1 MPTDEP
7 NPREAR
13 SRGEGGR
20 GRAGGQRSQ
29 RSNRADSPRKRVERS
44 DRGHARSGGKRPRVA
59 ERPSQEEKTHRPGT
73 APRPDEP
80 ETPTDFVEAELP
92 FGVRAELKGLPKDLA
107 DTVGAHIWAA
117 GRLIDM
123 DPELAFRHAEAAR
136 RRAGRLPVV
145 REAAAETAYA
155 AGEYAVALREF
166 RAIRRMTGGDELI
179 PVIADCERALG
190 RPRDALAVLAELD
203 STSRDLGLRIECLI
217 VEAGIRDDLGQGTE
231 ARRLLKA
238 AITRNLGPK
247 QAQARLRYAY
257 ANYLEEDGDRA
268 AAREWFASAAS
279 LDPHGELDTADRL
292 ALLDGVTLPEDMS
305 GEAPETPGGTQE

>member
-7 NPREAR
+7 KPRDAR
-13 SRGEGGR
+13 SRGAGGR
-20 GRAGGQRSQ
+20 GRGGGQRNQ
-29 RSNRADSPRKRVERS
+29 RPARASREQHTGRGAPRT
-44 DRGHARSGGKRPRVA
+44 G
-59 ERPSQEEKTHRPGT
+59 EKTHRTEDRHPQEKPHRPGT

-80 ETPTDFVEAELP
+80 ETPPDFVESELP

-117 GRLIDM
+117 GRLIDV

-166 RAIRRMTGGDELI
+166 RAIRRMTGSDELI

-190 RPRDALAVLAELD
+190 RPRDALSVLSELNPA
-203 STSRDLGLRIECLI
+203 TRDLGLRIECLI
-217 VEAGIRDDLGQGTE
+217 VEAGTRDDLGQGAE

-238 AITRNLGPK
+238 AIARNLGPK

-257 ANYLEEDGDRA
+257 ANYLEADGDRA
-268 AAREWFASAAS
+268 GAREWFTSAAS
-279 LDPHGELDTADRL
+279 LDPNGELNTADRI
-292 ALLDGVTLPEDMS
+292 AFLDGVTLPEDMS
-305 GEAPETPGGTQE
+305 LEAPETSGGGTQE

>member
-1 MPTDEP
+1 ME
-7 NPREAR
+7 
-13 SRGEGGR
+13 
-20 GRAGGQRSQ
+20 
-29 RSNRADSPRKRVERS
+29 
-44 DRGHARSGGKRPRVA
+44 
-59 ERPSQEEKTHRPGT
+59 ERPLEEKPHRPGT

-80 ETPTDFVEAELP
+80 ATPPDFVETELP

-117 GRLIDM
+117 GRLIDA

-190 RPRDALAVLAELD
+190 RPREALSVLAELS
-203 STSRDLGLRIECLI
+203 STSRDIGLRIECLI
-217 VEAGIRDDLGQGTE
+217 VEAGARDDLGQGTE

-238 AITRNLGPK
+238 AIARNLGPRH
-247 QAQARLRYAY
+247 AQARLRYAY
-257 ANYLEEDGDRA
+257 ANYLEVDGDLA
-268 AAREWFASAAS
+268 GARECFVSVAS
-279 LDPHGELDTADRL
+279 LDPNGELNTADRI
-292 ALLDGVTLPEDMS
+292 AFLDGVTLPEDMS
-305 GEAPETPGGTQE
+305 LEATEALGGTPE